1 MALLHKYPIV
11 KRSFYLSIVLVFA
24 FAKAQSQRNS
34 SHIIY
39 ANSGI
44 TTIDIFLESTI
55 ELEIIATKED
65 QVKIIES
72 QGGEYRSAV
81 LLNTEISNDTLKITD
96 PFNPSF
102 SFPQDKLSAHKVID
116 GKATIYV
123 PENLILDINSRNCYL
138 TINGNFKFSFINLE
152 SGSCLLKN
160 VRGDF
165 HIVSVNAMVVVTN
178 PSSYIEMS
186 SKYGVITQIVNEPI
200 IYYNQKIETINS
212 NITIKD

>member
-1 MALLHKYPIV
+1 MALLHKCPVV
-11 KRSFYLSIVLVFA
+11 KRSSLLSIFLIFA

-34 SHIIY
+34 SHITYDNVGISTVDIY
-39 ANSGI
+39 
-44 TTIDIFLESTI
+44 LESTI
-55 ELEIIATKED
+55 ELEIITTKEEHIR
-65 QVKIIES
+65 IIES

-102 SFPQDKLSAHKVID
+102 SFPQDKLSAHKIID
-116 GKATIYV
+116 GKATIYL
-123 PENLILDINSRNCYL
+123 PENLALDINSRNCFL
-138 TINGNFKFSFINLE
+138 SINGKFEFSFINLE

-165 HIVSVNAMVVVTN
+165 HIVSVNAMVTVIN
-178 PSSYIEMS
+178 PSSYIELS
-186 SKYGVITQIVNEPI
+186 TKYGVITQLTNESIV
-200 IYYNQKIETINS
+200 YYNQKIETINS